1 GLTSLQLRTAA
12 TKCRCR
18 RVEKPPKWLC
28 VIAHNQFRQDKPE
41 FFLKNR
47 KDRGSEITTIDGQQD
62 YQSE

>member
-1 GLTSLQLRTAA
+1 MAPGAGNRVPTPKVGYSLNGYSLKAAGL
-12 TKCRCR
+12 
-18 RVEKPPKWLC
+18 EN
-28 VIAHNQFRQDKPE
+28 NQFRQDKPE